1 MNKEKV
7 QRILDVFDQMY
18 PDAKCELVH
27 QNELELLIAV
37 MLSAQTTDASVN
49 KLTAMSE
56 YYAAKMNVRRR
67 QVVIQLQG
75 DEYVTSAGAM
85 QWMAGNIESKTN
97 IKGVGDFIG
106 KAIKGSVTSE
116 STVKPKYHGT
126 GILALEP
133 TYNYILLE
141 DVGTWNGSMV
151 LEDGLFLACE
161 ASLNTNVVM
170 RSNLSSAVLG
180 GEGLFN
186 LKLSGQG
193 IAVLESPVPREEL
206 IEIELQNDQIKI
218 DGNMAIAW
226 SDTLDFTV
234 EKSTRSLLGSA
245 VAGEGFVNVYRGTGK
260 ILMTPVRPEAVNN
273 ILTYRSK

>member
-1 MNKEKV
+1 MISVNN
-7 QRILDVFDQMY
+7 LFDNDDVKIIDKKGNISVIEFQKD
-18 PDAKCELVH
+18 V
-27 QNELELLIAV
+27 
-37 MLSAQTTDASVN
+37 SVN
-49 KLTAMSE
+49 KSTAMSE
-56 YYAAKMNVRRR
+56 YFASKMNVKRR
-67 QVVIQLQG
+67 QVIIQLQG
-75 DEYVTSAGAM
+75 DEYITSAGAM
-85 QWMAGNIESKTN
+85 QWMAGDIESKTN
-97 IKGVGDFIG
+97 VKGVGDFLG

-141 DVGTWNGSMV
+141 DVSTWNGSIV
-151 LEDGLFLACE
+151 LEDGLFIACE
-161 ASLNTNVVM
+161 ATLDTKVGI
-170 RSNLSSAVLG
+170 RSNISSAVLG

-186 LKLSGQG
+186 LKLSGKG

-206 IEIELQNDQIKI
+206 IEIKLENDQIKI

-260 ILMTPVRPEAVNN
+260 ILMSPVRPEATNN
-273 ILTYRSK
+273 ILTYKPKQ

>member
-1 MNKEKV
+1 MISVRNLFDNDDVKIIDRKGNISVVEF
-7 QRILDVFDQMY
+7 QRDV
-18 PDAKCELVH
+18 
-27 QNELELLIAV
+27 
-37 MLSAQTTDASVN
+37 SVN

-56 YYAAKMNVRRR
+56 YFAAKMNVRRR

-97 IKGVGDFIG
+97 VKGVGDFIG

-126 GILALEP
+126 GLLALEP

-141 DVGTWNGSMV
+141 DVGAWNGSIV

-161 ASLNTNVVM
+161 GTLNTNVVM

-186 LKLSGQG
+186 LTLSGQG

-206 IEIELQNDQIKI
+206 IEVELQNDQIKI

-226 SDTLDFTV
+226 SDSLDFTV

-260 ILMTPVRPEAVNN
+260 ILMSPVRPEAVSN
-273 ILTYRSK
+273 IMTYRSKQ

>member
-1 MNKEKV
+1 MISVKNLFDNDDVKIIERIGNISV
-7 QRILDVFDQMY
+7 IEYQRDL
-18 PDAKCELVH
+18 
-27 QNELELLIAV
+27 
-37 MLSAQTTDASVN
+37 SVN
-49 KLTAMSE
+49 KVTAMSE
-56 YYAAKMNVRRR
+56 YYASKMNVRRR
-67 QVVIQLQG
+67 QVIIKMQD
-75 DEYVTSAGAM
+75 DEYITSSGAM

-97 IKGVGDFIG
+97 IKGVGDFLG

-133 TYNYILLE
+133 TYNYLLLE
-141 DVGTWNGSMV
+141 DVSKWNGNMV

-170 RSNLSSAVLG
+170 RTNVSSAVLG

-186 LKLSGQG
+186 LKLSGNG

-226 SDTLDFTV
+226 SDTLNFTV
-234 EKSTRSLLGSA
+234 EKSTRSLVGSA
-245 VAGEGFVNVYRGTGK
+245 VAGEGFVNVFRGTGK
-260 ILMTPVRPEAVNN
+260 ILMAPVMPEGSNN
-273 ILTYRSK
+273 ILRYNSTR